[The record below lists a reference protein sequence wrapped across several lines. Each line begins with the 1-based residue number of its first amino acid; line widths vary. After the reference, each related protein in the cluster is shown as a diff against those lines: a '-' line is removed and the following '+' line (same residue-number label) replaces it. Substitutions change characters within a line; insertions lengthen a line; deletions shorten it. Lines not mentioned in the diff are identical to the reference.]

1 MTDGD
6 GGQESDAERRRRAI
20 ELLEANHVFPG
31 PFFVSVIARND
42 AAVERAVLAAA
53 GLGADREAD
62 AHDPK
67 ESSGGKYVSHRL
79 RVQVASAAVALDLFA
94 RLRAVDGVIK
104 VL

>member
-1 MTDGD
+1 LTDGKTD
-6 GGQESDAERRRRAI
+6 EDSDEVRRRRAL

-31 PFFVSVIARND
+31 PFFVSVIAQND
-42 AAVERAVLAAA
+42 PAVERAVLAAA
-53 GLGADREAD
+53 GLADDRDAD

-79 RVQVASAAVALDLFA
+79 RVDVASAEAVLDLFA

>member
-1 MTDGD
+1 VTSGPEEDND
-6 GGQESDAERRRRAI
+6 RQRAI

-42 AAVERAVLAAA
+42 EAVERAVLAAA
-53 GLGADREAD
+53 GLGDDRAAD
-62 AHDPK
+62 AHDPQ
-67 ESSGGKYVSHRL
+67 ESSGRKFVSHRL
-79 RVQVASAAVALDLFA
+79 RVEVASAAAALDLFA